1 MNIKVFN
8 TTEGT
13 KFMFLSDKHRTK
25 KMCDGSVAG
34 GD

>member
-25 KMCDGSVAG
+25 KMKENLT
-34 GD
+34 